1 MQNICELPI
10 HLCSRKRAPVALP
23 VLASLLLAAI
33 SSPSQ
38 TSSVVKDANVYN
50 RAVLLVGNDK
60 LEVAIVKQGG
70 SMLRIQIQG
79 DPQGISPFGNP
90 ELVPGVPDNRK
101 LNGPMVGHFVCVDG
115 FGSPSKEEAAA
126 GLAMHGEAYLQPWKL
141 VSAEKQ
147 AGVAT
152 VKFTVDLPK
161 FQETFARSL
170 QMVDGENVI
179 YIDSELTSDT
189 AFDRTANWG
198 EHPFLFPPFVEREN
212 TVVDVSGARSQ
223 TRTYP
228 ANTRPPT
235 LLQQSQDF
243 TWPNAP
249 GAGGAVFD
257 MRETPAGL
265 NGTGHTTTLMDPAH
279 PLAWV
284 TILNKARHYLL
295 GYVFRREEYPW
306 VQNYMQYTGG
316 WIGRGVEFATQ
327 PFDLPHRDMVEL
339 SRMFDSPVYRWLP
352 AKSKIATRF
361 LLFYAKSPEGMTRV
375 DDVRLENGMLIVE
388 DRASE
393 KKMTLAAS
401 RPL

>member
-1 MQNICELPI
+1 MHNIYEVTI
-10 HLCSRKRAPVALP
+10 RLCWRKRAPLAAP
-23 VLASLLLAAI
+23 VLAWLLLAAI
-33 SSPSQ
+33 PCPAQ
-38 TSSVVKDANVYN
+38 TSYVVKEASVYN
-50 RAVLLVGNDK
+50 RPVLLVGNDK

-70 SMLRIQIQG
+70 SMLRIRIQS

-90 ELVPGVPDNRK
+90 ELVPGVPENRK

-115 FGSPSKEEAAA
+115 FGPPSKEEAAA

-147 AGVAT
+147 GGVAT

-179 YIDSELTSDT
+179 YIDSELGSET
-189 AFDRTANWG
+189 AFDRTTNWG
-198 EHPFLFPPFVEREN
+198 EHPFLFPPFVERGN
-212 TVVDVSGARSQ
+212 TVVDVSGARSR

-228 ANTRPPT
+228 GNTRPGT

-249 GAGGAVFD
+249 AAGKAAFD
-257 MRETPAGL
+257 VRETPEGV
-265 NGTGHTTTLMDPAH
+265 NGMGHTTTLMDPTR

-284 TILNKARHYLL
+284 TVLNKARHYLL

-306 VQNYMQYTGG
+306 VQNFMQYSGGG

-339 SRMFDSPVYRWLP
+339 NRMFDSPVYRGCP
-352 AKSKIATRF
+352 RNPRSRRAFCCFTRIA
-361 LLFYAKSPEGMTRV
+361 PRV
-375 DDVRLENGMLIVE
+375 
-388 DRASE
+388 
-393 KKMTLAAS
+393 
-401 RPL
+401 

>member
-1 MQNICELPI
+1 MQNICELLI
-10 HLCSRKRAPVALP
+10 HHCSRKRAHIAIP

-38 TSSVVKDANVYN
+38 TSSVVKDATVYN
-50 RAVLLVGNDK
+50 RAVLQVGNDK

-70 SMLRIQIQG
+70 SMLRILIQG

-126 GLAMHGEAYLQPWKL
+126 GIAMHGEAYLQPWKL

-170 QMVDGENVI
+170 QIVDGENVI

-198 EHPFLFPPFVEREN
+198 EHLSVSTLRGTREYRGRRLRRAFQ
-212 TVVDVSGARSQ
+212 DAYLSREYASGHALA
-223 TRTYP
+223 TI
-228 ANTRPPT
+228 
-235 LLQQSQDF
+235 
-243 TWPNAP
+243 
-249 GAGGAVFD
+249 AGF
-257 MRETPAGL
+257 
-265 NGTGHTTTLMDPAH
+265 H
-279 PLAWV
+279 LAWRAGRRRSRLRHAGNAGSLERNRAHDYPDGSGPPPGV
-284 TILNKARHYLL
+284 GDGLEQGAPLPTRIRRSPRRVSVGAELYAIL
-295 GYVFRREEYPW
+295 GRR
-306 VQNYMQYTGG
+306 
-316 WIGRGVEFATQ
+316 
-327 PFDLPHRDMVEL
+327 L
-339 SRMFDSPVYRWLP
+339 
-352 AKSKIATRF
+352 
-361 LLFYAKSPEGMTRV
+361 
-375 DDVRLENGMLIVE
+375 
-388 DRASE
+388 DRARGGIRHAPVRF
-393 KKMTLAAS
+393 AA
-401 RPL
+401 P